1 MLTCAATVAA
11 QPKKPRRQFITVS
24 LDNFG
29 TQPLHFGKWPVQD
42 LVGREVADA
51 QGDAHDYHSR
61 DGLTTVD
68 VLEFKK
74 RGRGFGVTVYPFGMS
89 VGPTLGVRW
98 SREDLPVIRMAIAG
112 PANVPGYALT
122 DAYAVDLGA
131 SLVVADRSAGWGLG
145 SHAFVG
151 GGAGRIRSTLADGNR
166 LFAEGGGGLSVG
178 PFAIELAVKFA
189 LNRFDTP
196 VEHKFLTVPI
206 ALRSSV
212 SF

>member
-1 MLTCAATVAA
+1 VLTCAAPAAA
-11 QPKKPRRQFITVS
+11 QQAKPRRQFITIS
-24 LDNFG
+24 LDNFV
-29 TQPLHFGKWPVQD
+29 TEPLHFGTWPVQD
-42 LVGREVADA
+42 LVGREVGEA
-51 QGDAHDYHSR
+51 QGESYDYRSR

-74 RGRGFGVTVYPFGMS
+74 RGRGYGVTVYPFGMS

-98 SREDLPVIRMAIAG
+98 SREDLPVIRMSMTG
-112 PANVPGYALT
+112 PSNVADYALT
-122 DAYAVDLGA
+122 GAYAIDIGA
-131 SLVVADRSAGWGLG
+131 ALVVADRSAGWGLG

-151 GGAGRIRSTLADGNR
+151 GGAGRIRSSLADGNR

-178 PFAIELAVKFA
+178 PFAVELAVKFA

-196 VEHKFLTVPI
+196 VQHQFLTVPV